1 MPTHCR
7 EGLVTMVANGVRNGR
22 GSSKWLV
29 LLFKLMFHLL
39 CVVSLW

>member
-7 EGLVTMVANGVRNGR
+7 EGLVAMAANDVRNGR

-29 LLFKLMFHLL
+29 LLFKLMFQLL
-39 CVVSLW
+39 CEVSL